1 MKWVFKFSIIYLYML
16 MAKSENSKKLEAKRF
31 LFTGECGL
39 ALWSRIVKENL
50 KGHTADACINGKKK
64 LLHSIRKGDSI
75 SGFSNFKSY
84 S

>member
-1 MKWVFKFSIIYLYML
+1 ML

-31 LFTGECGL
+31 LVTGECGL

-75 SGFSNFKSY
+75 SGFPNFKSY

>member
-1 MKWVFKFSIIYLYML
+1 
-16 MAKSENSKKLEAKRF
+16 MAKSENSKKHEAKRF

-64 LLHSIRKGDSI
+64 LLHRIRKGDSI

-84 S
+84 SWGDKCRSNSIDC

>member
-1 MKWVFKFSIIYLYML
+1 ML
-16 MAKSENSKKLEAKRF
+16 ITKSESSKRYEAKRF

-50 KGHTADACINGKKK
+50 KGDTADACVNGKKK
-64 LLHSIRKGDSI
+64 LLYSIRKGDSI
-75 SGFSNFKSY
+75 CGFSNFKSY

>member
-1 MKWVFKFSIIYLYML
+1 ML
-16 MAKSENSKKLEAKRF
+16 ITKSENSKKLEAKRF